1 MEVIVLNIKVQVEF
15 NSTLKGSYTM
25 TKWDVSQESKNT
37 RIHRPFEKKYKYN
50 SHEQI
55 KGKI

>member
-1 MEVIVLNIKVQVEF
+1 
-15 NSTLKGSYTM
+15 M
-25 TKWDVSQESKNT
+25 TDVSQESKNT